1 MPLKSA
7 NDCAV
12 PGSGKTQS
20 MRNLPFDAG
29 FLSHHLHKILITLE
43 KV

>member
-12 PGSGKTQS
+12 PGSGKTV
-20 MRNLPFDAG
+20 DA
-29 FLSHHLHKILITLE
+29 
-43 KV
+43 